1 MTNKPESVLS
11 PIQRSHKTLR
21 ERYGEDHYRKIAAKG
36 GAAPHKRR
44 GFSDPEI
51 AKKAAQKRWRKCGN
65 SLDIR

>member
-1 MTNKPESVLS
+1 MTNKPALL

-44 GFSDPEI
+44 GFSDSEV
-51 AKKAAQKRWRKCGN
+51 AKKAAKKRWKKYSKSIDTR
-65 SLDIR
+65 